1 MVGGNKYLKARFRG
15 FLPVVVD
22 VETAGFDAKRDA
34 LLEIAAVS
42 LHVDDSRRWDRERTM
57 ARHVLPFPGANLDRA
72 ALEFNRIDPYHP
84 FRFAVS
90 EKQALEEIFT
100 EVQRQVVQYACS
112 RAILVGHNPAFDLAF
127 IKEAASRSRIKRNPF
142 HSFSTFD
149 TASLAGLVYGQTVL
163 SRAVQAAGLK
173 WEEGEAHSAIY
184 DAERTADLFC
194 AIVNRWDELCGLHS
208 RSSEVPDEVLPAAPA
223 SSA

>member
-1 MVGGNKYLKARFRG
+1 MKGRFRG

-22 VETAGFDAKRDA
+22 VETAGFDAERDA
-34 LLEIAAVS
+34 LLEIAAVL
-42 LHVDDSRRWDRERTM
+42 LHVDDSGRWNRERTI

-90 EKQALEEIFT
+90 EKEALEAIFA
-100 EVQRQVVQYACS
+100 EVRHQVVQYACS

-127 IKEAASRSRIKRNPF
+127 IKAAANRTRIKRNPF

-194 AIVNRWDELCGLHS
+194 AIVNRWDEVCGLRS
-208 RSSEVPDEVLPAAPA
+208 RPREVSDETLPSTNISSP
-223 SSA
+223 

>member
-1 MVGGNKYLKARFRG
+1 MKARFRG

-34 LLEIAAVS
+34 LLEIAAVL
-42 LHVDDSRRWDRERTM
+42 LHVDDSGRWDREHTI
-57 ARHVLPFPGANLDRA
+57 ARHVQPFPGANLDRA

-90 EKQALEEIFT
+90 EKEALEVIFA
-100 EVQRQVVQYACS
+100 EVRQQVVQYACS

-127 IKEAASRSRIKRNPF
+127 IKAAANRTRIKRNPF

-163 SRAVQAAGLK
+163 SRAVLAAGLK

-194 AIVNRWDELCGLHS
+194 AIVNRWDDVCGLHS
-208 RSSEVPDEVLPAAPA
+208 RPREVSDETVPSANISSP
-223 SSA
+223 